1 MSLYVWKRKALPL
14 FLTLILTG
22 GLTACGQADP
32 KTEAAPAPE
41 PATLEQVQ
49 EDPFAAY
56 FDLSGLTQETLDK
69 ARQVIG
75 QESANEGVTVEVKQ
89 TIGDGQ
95 TLYIAFDLIYP
106 QGTDLSDQALAEATD
121 PSTYTIM
128 DLTLAKGAVTDPAQ
142 AQEIPYASRGCQA
155 LQSGDNTLSCIMDFQ
170 AKEGSLTGQEVSLI
184 ISNEALG
191 GSNHVITWT
200 VENQAVARQ
209 AELLAADGQGMGQAV
224 LTPFALSIRLNSQG
238 IDPND
243 PDQVRLLDADGQP
256 IEGNWAC
263 SGGERQL
270 DGTFYAPVEP
280 SAVTSIQ
287 AGPFTGTFQ

>member
-22 GLTACGQADP
+22 GLTACGQGDP

-184 ISNEALG
+184 ISNEALR
-191 GSNHVITWT
+191 GSSHVITWT

-270 DGTFYAPVEP
+270 DGTLYAPVEP

>member
-1 MSLYVWKRKALPL
+1 MSLYIWKRKALPL
-14 FLTLILTG
+14 FLALILAG
-22 GLTACGQADP
+22 GLTACGQTEP
-32 KTEAAPAPE
+32 KAEAAPAPE

-49 EDPFAAY
+49 EDPFSAY
-56 FDLSGLTQETLDK
+56 FDLRGLTQETLDK

-106 QGTDLSDQALAEATD
+106 QGTDLSDQALAEAVD
-121 PSTYTIM
+121 PTTYTFM
-128 DLTLAKGAVTDPAQ
+128 DLTLAEGAVTDPAQ

-155 LQSGDNTLSCIMDFQ
+155 LQSVDNTLSCIMDFR
-170 AKEGSLTGQEVSLI
+170 AKDGSLIGQEVSLI

-191 GSNHVITWT
+191 DSSHVITWT
-200 VENQAVARQ
+200 VENQADTRR
-209 AELLAADGQGMGQAV
+209 AELLDADGQGMGQAI
-224 LTPFALSIRLNSQG
+224 LTPFALSIRLNGQG

-256 IEGNWAC
+256 IQGNWAC
-263 SGGERQL
+263 SGGEHEL

-287 AGPFTGTFQ
+287 AGAYSGQFT